1 MYKLTTYTELELGHR
16 LASAYTGKCRHLHGH
31 RYQVEIQLGSE
42 DLNKDQMVI
51 DFKRLKEIV
60 KEQLDDQW
68 DHGFALCAGDPLVPA
83 IQQDKE
89 VARFHI
95 LPVNPTLEYMA
106 KVWYRAVKGAL
117 QNLKC
122 SHPESIAPSA
132 RLISIKAS
140 ETARNTCEYSEDG
153 CKCHC
158 PGGDHGPA
166 ASKSEGAK
174 FVPDEEPCTCAA
186 DAAAIYLG
194 QDEYSRLLS
203 DGEEPDLD
211 DSVYLVSYWT
221 IGEDMPLT
229 EIVASSLKGRA
240 LLESIRGV
248 LDSKLRKPFTVIGIS
263 RV

>member
-16 LASAYTGKCRHLHGH
+16 LTSAYTGKCRHLHGH
-31 RYQVEIQLGSE
+31 RYQVEIQLGSD

-68 DHGFALCAGDPLVPA
+68 DHGFALCANDPLVPA

-89 VARFHI
+89 VSRFHI
-95 LPVNPTLEYMA
+95 LPVNPTLEYMV
-106 KVWYRAVKGAL
+106 KVWYRAVKSAL

-122 SHPESIAPSA
+122 SHPESIAQSA

-140 ETARNTCEYSEDG
+140 ETARNTCEYSEDA

-158 PGGDHGPA
+158 PGEDHDPV
-166 ASKSEGAK
+166 ASRSENAK
-174 FVPDEEPCTCAA
+174 FVPDGEPRTSVAE
-186 DAAAIYLG
+186 AAAIYLD
-194 QDEYSRLLS
+194 QDEYSRLLA
-203 DGEEPDLD
+203 DGEVLHPDE
-211 DSVYLVSYWT
+211 SAYLVSYWT
-221 IGEDMPLT
+221 VGEDLPFAET
-229 EIVASSLKGRA
+229 VASSLKGRA
-240 LLESIRGV
+240 LFEGV
-248 LDSKLRKPFTVIGIS
+248 RNVLHSKLRKPFTVISIS